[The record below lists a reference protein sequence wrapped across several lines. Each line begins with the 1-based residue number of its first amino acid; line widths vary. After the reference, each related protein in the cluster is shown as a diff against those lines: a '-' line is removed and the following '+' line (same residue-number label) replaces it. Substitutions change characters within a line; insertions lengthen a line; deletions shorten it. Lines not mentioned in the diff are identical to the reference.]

1 MEISLHKRS
10 RRTAWWLLV
19 ALAALSV
26 TLVIAPAVLI
36 FPFRYQTPLGVA
48 ASYEM
53 QRLAPI
59 VTLALLLPVGWLA
72 GRIAG
77 GLRRKWLSGSVLA
90 LLVALPL
97 GAAWFARQNHFEW
110 MFAPIADPAYVKAAD
125 ASFVGDRDMM
135 IAVSIGDDAVAYPV
149 RQMAYHHLVNDVVG
163 KEPVVSTY

>member
-1 MEISLHKRS
+1 MEASRTRS
-10 RRTAWWLLV
+10 RLTAWWLLV

-36 FPFRYQTPLGVA
+36 YPFRYQTQLGVA
-48 ASYEM
+48 LSYEM
-53 QRLAPI
+53 RRVAPYL
-59 VTLALLLPVGWLA
+59 TLALLLPVGWLA

-77 GLRRKWLSGSVLA
+77 GIRRKWLWA
-90 LLVALPL
+90 PFAILVALPL

-110 MFAPIADPAYVKAAD
+110 MFAPIADPEYVKAAD
-125 ASFVGDRDMM
+125 ASFVEGRDMM
-135 IAVSIGDDAVAYPV
+135 IAVAIGDDAVAYPV